1 MPTPVSSPE
10 HLHTG
15 SVKHCSFTDVLPKMA
30 VFSHEQ
36 PLGLHLQFEPLN
48 RLDHGIRREQLAGG
62 TTQTIQLPPGRVG
75 AERHLLFGGS
85 FGHTELVIAAQD
97 DGRSIHYTRSKLNGN
112 VLDSWNSLN
121 DTIAVVMCSDR
132 TNDLLPPTEP
142 AECLLPLA
150 TSVFTLKSSGVRT
163 WLSHHVN
170 PRSCFSIHLS
180 S

>member
-1 MPTPVSSPE
+1 MKIALGSVRHLLTKTPFVVVKTFYIAPMPTPVSSPE

-112 VLDSWNSLN
+112 VLDS
-121 DTIAVVMCSDR
+121 
-132 TNDLLPPTEP
+132 
-142 AECLLPLA
+142 
-150 TSVFTLKSSGVRT
+150 
-163 WLSHHVN
+163 
-170 PRSCFSIHLS
+170 
-180 S
+180 